1 MSEENKEE
9 TVTTSTSTETPDI
22 AKLVNSAVT
31 SQLKR
36 EIKKMI
42 PELLAGMQQQ
52 TKSTADI
59 TTDNADS
66 EDPIQK
72 MSREIEKLKKQN
84 SEFIKSKQEA
94 EYQASRLKIEA
105 NIKSEIGTR
114 VAPHIQ
120 DLLIPHLM
128 QNINKDGELV
138 LGDNVYDISTGVNEY
153 LNGAGQKYLT
163 VQPKKSNTVS
173 KSAPTVSFGN
183 HQNSKATDTSAADAL
198 KKLNLLGEFL

>member
-9 TVTTSTSTETPDI
+9 TVTPSTEIPDI

-59 TTDNADS
+59 TTDTDS

-183 HQNSKATDTSAADAL
+183 HQNSKSTDTSAADAL
-198 KKLNLLGEFL
+198 QKLNLLGEFL